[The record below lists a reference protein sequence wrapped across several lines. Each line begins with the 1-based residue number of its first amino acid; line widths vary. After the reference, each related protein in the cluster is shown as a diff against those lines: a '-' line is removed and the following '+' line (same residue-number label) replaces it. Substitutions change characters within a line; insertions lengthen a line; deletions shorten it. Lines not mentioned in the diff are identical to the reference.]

1 MNQERRNIPFFDW
14 LPSKINKKGTI
25 MTNSKST
32 QTWKT
37 EKGKIELV
45 HPPWSIIKHKDIN
58 ATPLTAIP
66 LQKMF
71 K

>member
-1 MNQERRNIPFFDW
+1 MVFN
-14 LPSKINKKGTI
+14 
-25 MTNSKST
+25 KST
-32 QTWKT
+32 QSG
-37 EKGKIELV
+37 EIGKGKIELV